1 MAPRVTVPVEADR
14 ASTADS
20 VGPVQGAQPSP
31 NITPSSGAPARPA
44 LGRVDGRTIL
54 PANENRSK
62 APANRNPSTMV
73 RPPRTWVSSRAW
85 PVSRWPSPPRAAPRA
100 TNTIEN
106 PSTNSAVPATTRP
119 REPREPREPRGARG
133 ARGRRGP
140 GNGPSRHRH
149 SRPVPY
155 SRIVAGPVRRC
166 RLSLGKACRG
176 LGAGAA
182 GGAGHAGD
190 EGEIAGHQRQ
200 DARGQERDRAGRGS
214 DRQGQDQRTGGHEL
228 AHAAHDDPGAI
239 KPDPARSVMR
249 SLCHASAGGST
260 RPYYIR

>member
-119 REPREPREPRGARG
+119 REPP
-133 ARGRRGP
+133 GP
-140 GNGPSRHRH
+140 GEP
-149 SRPVPY
+149 
-155 SRIVAGPVRRC
+155 
-166 RLSLGKACRG
+166 
-176 LGAGAA
+176 
-182 GGAGHAGD
+182 GGAGGTVP
-190 EGEIAGHQRQ
+190 
-200 DARGQERDRAGRGS
+200 ARPPPA
-214 DRQGQDQRTGGHEL
+214 T
-228 AHAAHDDPGAI
+228 
-239 KPDPARSVMR
+239 PDPSPTADPSPTPGSSPAPSGDAACPWER
-249 SLCHASAGGST
+249 LAAGWAPEAPAMPVPKE
-260 RPYYIR
+260 R